1 MTILPE
7 KRKEKE
13 LTEQQEKFLDALF
26 GVAQGSPQKAGDIA
40 GYHPNTWPK
49 VVKALKTEIIEQ
61 AENILAAHSPKAVMS
76 MTEALNADGTIPQA
90 NIRMEAAKQI
100 LDRVGIAKK
109 EKIDIEAKIQHGIFI
124 LPAKEI
130 HDVIDAKD
138 PQG

>member
-1 MTILPE
+1 M
-7 KRKEKE
+7 
-13 LTEQQEKFLDALF
+13 
-26 GVAQGSPQKAGDIA
+26 AQGSPQKAGDIS

-76 MTEALNADGTIPQA
+76 ITEALNADGTIPQA

>member
-1 MTILPE
+1 MNILTQK
-7 KRKEKE
+7 KRNKE
-13 LTEQQEKFLDALF
+13 LTDKQEKFLTVLF
-26 GVAQGSPQKAGDIA
+26 GEAQGSHQKAGELV
-40 GYHPNTWPK
+40 GYHAQTWPK
-49 VVKALKTEIIEQ
+49 VIKALKNEIIER
-61 AENILAAHSPKAVMS
+61 AENVLAAHSPKAAMS
-76 MTEALNADGTIPQA
+76 MAQALDADGTIPQA